1 MQESLKKLT
10 RAGLIGALY
19 AVTTLIVFPFAS
31 GAIQFRLSEA
41 LTLLPLIFV
50 EAIPALFVGC
60 LVSNIITGCAL
71 IDVLLGS
78 VITLVS
84 AVLTYV
90 VGRLIKK
97 TWIRIAV
104 GGLFPV
110 LLNALLLPLI
120 WEYCYGAEYVYHVQV
135 AFLLIGQSVSVYA
148 VGIPLVLRFKNIFK
162 KLI

>member
-10 RAGLIGALY
+10 RAGIIASLY
-19 AVTTLIVFPFAS
+19 AVATLIVFPVAS

-41 LTLLPLIFV
+41 LTLLPLLFV

-78 VITLVS
+78 LITLVS
-84 AVLTYV
+84 AVLTFA
-90 VGRLIKK
+90 VGKLIRK
-97 TWIRIAV
+97 TWLKTTV

-120 WEYCYGAEYVYHVQV
+120 WEYCYGAAYVYHVQV

-148 VGIPLVLRFKNIFK
+148 VGVPLVLRFKKIFK
-162 KLI
+162 KLA